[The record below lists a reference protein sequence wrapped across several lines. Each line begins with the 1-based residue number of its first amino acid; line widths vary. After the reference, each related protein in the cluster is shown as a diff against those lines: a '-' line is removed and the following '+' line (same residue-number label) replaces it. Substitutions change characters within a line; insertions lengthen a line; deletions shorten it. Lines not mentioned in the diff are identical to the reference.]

1 MFNNK
6 PQRNDK
12 RNTFISSTISYVLNL
27 LIKRISLF
35 KSDIKEFEICPFLVH
50 FFDFF
55 FRKSYPLIFTYNLF
69 IINLPIFNKLHGYK
83 LIVRIL
89 NSVFNVFCR
98 PFCYLDFSSRSKR
111 TKSFISLL
119 FIPLNIR
126 KLTA

>member
-55 FRKSYPLIFTYNLF
+55 LEKVI
-69 IINLPIFNKLHGYK
+69 H
-83 LIVRIL
+83 
-89 NSVFNVFCR
+89 
-98 PFCYLDFSSRSKR
+98 
-111 TKSFISLL
+111 
-119 FIPLNIR
+119 
-126 KLTA
+126 